1 MPLVGD
7 LTDLALVDIIQINC
21 VGRNTARLTVHY
33 PIGDGVFYFADGEV
47 VDARLGNL
55 VGVEAVYKALEYDQG
70 AFRIDTGIPAPTR
83 TIFEPWANVV
93 MEGLRLLDEAR
104 AKRGEGGGE
113 GVQSDAATP
122 TAASTTRTPTTTSG
136 AARVINIYQSLVNDL
151 TKVKGVD
158 SALAVSRDGTVQAA
172 SKVKSAEKL
181 GMMVALLVHLGRLIS
196 VPARVGALSRMTISV
211 GPKKVMVFDLENY
224 LALIEFSAAVRFET
238 MSPHIDR
245 IFRKMQARINGA
257 TDRVS
262 TGLLGGTG
270 VLTPPGP
277 YPGPLTM

>member
-83 TIFEPWANVV
+83 TIFEPWANLI

-104 AKRGEGGGE
+104 AGRGEDGE
-113 GVQSDAATP
+113 AATLTP
-122 TAASTTRTPTTTSG
+122 TATAPTRTPATTSG
-136 AARVINIYQSLVNDL
+136 AARVVNIYQVLVSDL
-151 TKVKGVD
+151 TKVKGID
-158 SALAVSRDGTVQAA
+158 MALAVSRDGTVQAA

-196 VPARVGALSRMTISV
+196 VPSRVGALSRMTISV
-211 GPKKVMVFDLENY
+211 GPKKVMIFDLENY
-224 LALIEFSAAVRFET
+224 LALIEFSAAVRFEI

-257 TDRVS
+257 TEGVS

-270 VLTPPGP
+270 ALTPPGP
-277 YPGPLTM
+277 YAGPLTM

>member
-83 TIFEPWANVV
+83 TIFEPWANLI

-104 AKRGEGGGE
+104 AGRGEGADGE
-113 GVQSDAATP
+113 VAAPTP
-122 TAASTTRTPTTTSG
+122 AAVSTRTPTTTSG
-136 AARVINIYQSLVNDL
+136 SARVVNIYQVLVNDL

-158 SALAVSRDGTVQAA
+158 MALAVARDGTVQAA

-181 GMMVALLVHLGRLIS
+181 GMMVALLVHLGRLVS
-196 VPARVGALSRMTISV
+196 VPARVGNLSRMTISV

-257 TDRVS
+257 TDGVS

-270 VLTPPGP
+270 ALTPPGP
-277 YPGPLTM
+277 YAGPLTM

>member
-47 VDARLGNL
+47 VDARLGSL
-55 VGVEAVYKALEYDQG
+55 VGIEAVYKALEYDQG

-83 TIFEPWANVV
+83 TIFEPWANLI

-104 AKRGEGGGE
+104 AGRSED
-113 GVQSDAATP
+113 GVPAAP
-122 TAASTTRTPTTTSG
+122 MPAAAPTRTPATTSG
-136 AARVINIYQSLVNDL
+136 AARVVNIYQSLVNDL

-158 SALAVSRDGTVQAA
+158 LALAVSRDGTVQAA

-181 GMMVALLVHLGRLIS
+181 GMMVALLVHLGRLIT
-196 VPARVGALSRMTISV
+196 VPGRIGSLSRMTISV

-224 LALIEFSAAVRFET
+224 LALIEFSSAVRFET

-245 IFRKMQARINGA
+245 LFRKMQARINGA
-257 TDRVS
+257 SEGVS

-270 VLTPPGP
+270 ALTPPGP
-277 YPGPLTM
+277 YAGPLTM

>member
-47 VDARLGNL
+47 VDARLGSL

-83 TIFEPWANVV
+83 TIFEPWANLI

-104 AKRGEGGGE
+104 AGRGEEGE
-113 GVQSDAATP
+113 SSTPTPAATP
-122 TAASTTRTPTTTSG
+122 TRTPTTTSG
-136 AARVINIYQSLVNDL
+136 AARVVNIYQSLVNDL
-151 TKVKGVD
+151 TKVKGID
-158 SALAVSRDGTVQAA
+158 LALAVSRDGTVQAA

-181 GMMVALLVHLGRLIS
+181 GMMVALMVHLGRLVT
-196 VPARVGALSRMTISV
+196 VPGRVGPLSRMTISV
-211 GPKKVMVFDLENY
+211 GPKKVMIFDLENY
-224 LALIEFSAAVRFET
+224 LALIEFGAAVRFET

-257 TDRVS
+257 TEGVS

-270 VLTPPGP
+270 TLTPPGP
-277 YPGPLTM
+277 YAGPLTM

>member
-83 TIFEPWANVV
+83 TIFEPWANLI

-104 AKRGEGGGE
+104 AGRGEGGESSE
-113 GVQSDAATP
+113 GTAATP
-122 TAASTTRTPTTTSG
+122 ATAPLRTPTTSG

-158 SALAVSRDGTVQAA
+158 AALAVSRDGTVQAV

-181 GMMVALLVHLGRLIS
+181 GMMVALLVYLGRLIT
-196 VPARVGALSRMTISV
+196 VPARVGSLSRMTISA

-257 TDRVS
+257 TDSGS
-262 TGLLGGTG
+262 TGLLGGSAA
-270 VLTPPGP
+270 LTPPGP
-277 YPGPLTM
+277 YAGPLTM

>member
-55 VGVEAVYKALEYDQG
+55 VGAEAVYKALEYDQG

-83 TIFEPWANVV
+83 TIFEPWANLI

-104 AKRGEGGGE
+104 AGRGENSE
-113 GVQSDAATP
+113 GATTTAAATAP
-122 TAASTTRTPTTTSG
+122 TPTTTSG
-136 AARVINIYQSLVNDL
+136 AARVINIYQVLVNDL
-151 TKVKGVD
+151 TKIKGVD
-158 SALAVSRDGTVQAA
+158 MALAVSRDGTVQAA

-181 GMMVALLVHLGRLIS
+181 GMMVALLVHLGRLVS
-196 VPARVGALSRMTISV
+196 VPARVGNLSRMTISV
-211 GPKKVMVFDLENY
+211 GPKKVMVLDLENY
-224 LALIEFSAAVRFET
+224 LAMIEFGAAVRFET
-238 MSPHIDR
+238 ISPHIDR
-245 IFRKMQARINGA
+245 VLRKMQARINGA

-262 TGLLGGTG
+262 TGLLGSTG
-270 VLTPPGP
+270 PLTPPGP
-277 YPGPLTM
+277 YAGPLTM

>member
-55 VGVEAVYKALEYDQG
+55 VGVEAVYKALAWEQG
-70 AFRIDTGIPAPTR
+70 SFRIDTGIPAPTR
-83 TIFEPWANVV
+83 TIFEPWANLI

-104 AKRGEGGGE
+104 AGMIPESGEPIM
-113 GVQSDAATP
+113 TP
-122 TAASTTRTPTTTSG
+122 STATPTTTTSG
-136 AARVINIYQSLVNDL
+136 GLRSINIYQSLINDL
-151 TKVKGVD
+151 TKVKGID
-158 SALAVSRDGTVQAA
+158 AALAVSRDGTMQA
-172 SKVKSAEKL
+172 VGGLKSPEKI
-181 GMMVALLVHLGRLIS
+181 GMMMALLIHLGRLS
-196 VPARVGALSRMTISV
+196 TMPGRVGNLSRMTISA
-211 GPKKVMVFDLENY
+211 GPKKIMLFDMENY
-224 LALIEFSAAVRFET
+224 LALIEFGAAIRFET

-257 TDRVS
+257 AEGVG

-270 VLTPPGP
+270 SLTTGP
-277 YPGPLTM
+277 FSGPLTM